1 MNDLR
6 LIKRHYGEKMMH
18 LCRSLFP
25 TILQEEGLLYLILT
39 KRFYPG
45 EFLYDDIIENK
56 WENKFSQ
63 IIYNL
68 YDKIKNEENKE
79 NKAIS
84 FNSDTGKITSKTPF
98 ELLRSKGYTL
108 YQCKTEDD
116 IQSFKKYYAPGEELC
131 TFNGGRLESCFVF
144 FAVKDGAEN
153 IKRKRPPK
161 RQDEYGTSVIS
172 IQFTRGK
179 LNTVSIKN
187 RYNHSVPDPDS
198 TFSNNLDEIVEGL
211 TDSFCMEYNLN
222 IDSSLYEVELPGYI
236 IANDGRYYK
245 YTYEH
250 DNIYTCPDNIIIK
263 DFSPIFY
270 DKARYIF
277 FDRYILDLH
286 EKTTNNF
293 IYYYNDTFV
302 ESIGKLDKDEDKII
316 VSLDKETGNRTIRI
330 KDDIFINI
338 NRKHELVEYSNP
350 HITRLKRG
358 FLEDCDTIEVLNVP
372 NVKNIEG
379 LCLVHAISLK
389 VVNFESVE
397 KIGISCLRFNDNIKK
412 LVIPKVTEIDSNFM
426 SENYVAECIYLPKLE
441 RANAFFLEHCPS
453 LKKLYCP
460 NLRMIGIGY
469 ARYNKKIHDY
479 IDSVVNSHG
488 YNDIYHGEEVQRNIR
503 GEKTKKYIEKVMK
516 PYRNACK

>member
-1 MNDLR
+1 MNDLK

-25 TILQEEGLLYLILT
+25 TILQEEGLLYSILT

-79 NKAIS
+79 DKAIS

-131 TFNGGRLESCFVF
+131 TFKGGRLKSCFVF
-144 FAVKDGAEN
+144 FAVKDNAEN
-153 IKRKRPPK
+153 IKRKSPPE

-172 IQFTRGK
+172 IQFPREK
-179 LNTVSIKN
+179 FNNPSIKN
-187 RYNHSVPDPDS
+187 RYNHSVPDPDA

-222 IDSSLYEVELPGYI
+222 IDSSLYEVELPGYV

-245 YTYEH
+245 YTHEQ

-277 FDRYILDLH
+277 FDQYILDLH
-286 EKTTNNF
+286 EKTINNF
-293 IYYYNDTFV
+293 YYYSDSFV
-302 ESIGKLDKDEDKII
+302 NSIGKLDKDEDKII
-316 VSLDKETGNRTIRI
+316 VSLDKETGNRIISI
-330 KDDIFINI
+330 KDDIVINI
-338 NRKHELVEYSNP
+338 NRKHELIGYSNP
-350 HITRLKRG
+350 YITKLKRG
-358 FLEDCDTIEVLNVP
+358 FLEDCNTIEVLNVP
-372 NVKNIEG
+372 KVKNIEG
-379 LCLVHAISLK
+379 ECLVHATGLK
-389 VVNFESVE
+389 VANFESVE
-397 KIGISCLRFNDNIKK
+397 KIGISCLRFNRNIKK
-412 LVIPKVTEIDSNFM
+412 LVMPMVIEIGSNFM

-441 RANAFFLEHCPS
+441 HADAFFLENCSS
-453 LKKLYCP
+453 LKKLYSP
-460 NLRMIGIGY
+460 NLRMIRYGY
-469 ARYNKKIHDY
+469 ASYNYKIHDY

-488 YNDIYHGEEVQRNIR
+488 YNDIYHGEEVQRNMR

-516 PYRNACK
+516 PYKNACK